1 MSDIIKHNDENS
13 MLLAHSVAL
22 TNKVVANLS
31 NDVAMLKQQRNDMK
45 SEIQKNTED
54 IRKMK
59 EAEGYIEARGLCILV
74 RWPTNDKFTSVVGK
88 DLTALSFK
96 LGYEKKFRSTPR
108 FEVGQYHPYVC
119 KVYLKQKNMLIPQEL
134 KHVIKQ

>member
-1 MSDIIKHNDENS
+1 MPDIINHNDENS

-31 NDVAMLKQQRNDMK
+31 NDVALLKQQRNDMK
-45 SEIQKNTED
+45 SEIQQNTED

-59 EAEGYIEARGLCILV
+59 EAEGYIEALRLCMLV
-74 RWPTNDKFTSVVGK
+74 GWPTNEGFTSVVGR

-96 LGYEKKFRSTPR
+96 LGYEKKSRVTPR
-108 FEVGQYHPYVC
+108 FKVGQYHPYIC
-119 KVYLKQKNMLIPQEL
+119 KVYLKQKNVLIPQEL
-134 KHVIKQ
+134 KHVIR